1 MDSSSFTSFSPSKA
15 LIMCFLVMPA
25 FLFSQMAERLKYLF
39 VNLCR
44 CVVSAPVIAWGFA

>member
-1 MDSSSFTSFSPSKA
+1 MDLSNFTRFSLSQS
-15 LIMCFLVMPA
+15 LIMCCIVMPV

-44 CVVSAPVIAWGFA
+44 CVASASVIAWGFA